1 MEKQYLP
8 IDNKNIMQDWIF
20 DNVFKNGFVATPMDS
35 VRFNSIVGVVHDM
48 CVLAEWQRGGT
59 VLRFECSGF
68 TTRYEYTEAK
78 QQAFIDELR
87 CNLNDENSTVEAEI
101 TKDNKVIYVRFYVQ
115 E

>member
-20 DNVFKNGFVATPMDS
+20 DDVFKDGFVATPKDS
-35 VRFNSIVGVVHDM
+35 LTLNSIIGVVHDM
-48 CVLAEWQRGGT
+48 CVLAEWRRGDT
-59 VLRFECSGF
+59 LLRFECSGF

-78 QQAFIDELR
+78 QQAFIAELR
-87 CNLNDENSTVEAEI
+87 RNLNDENSFVEAEVVKI
-101 TKDNKVIYVRFYVQ
+101 DKMVYVGFYNK